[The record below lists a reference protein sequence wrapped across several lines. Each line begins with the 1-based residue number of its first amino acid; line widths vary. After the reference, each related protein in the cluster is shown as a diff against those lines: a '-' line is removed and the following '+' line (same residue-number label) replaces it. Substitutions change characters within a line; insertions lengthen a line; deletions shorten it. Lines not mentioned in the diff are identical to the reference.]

1 MNLMKKIGVAV
12 LIIIALPLITAIF
25 TKKEYTVLRETAIN
39 RSKADVFSYI
49 KLLKNQENYSKW
61 AQMDTKM
68 KKTYQGTDG
77 TVGFISGWE
86 SANKDVGKGEQEI
99 KKIIDGDRIDYEL
112 RFIEPFQ
119 ATEQAYM
126 AVESISDEQTKVK
139 WGFNGH
145 MAYPMNL
152 MMLFMN
158 FEEMIGKDFEIG
170 LNGLKQILEKKSE
183 KK

>member
-1 MNLMKKIGVAV
+1 MNVLKKLGAV
-12 LIIIALPLITAIF
+12 VVLLAAIPLITALF
-25 TKKEYTVLRETAIN
+25 VKKEYTVLREITIS
-39 RSKADVFSYI
+39 RSKADVFAYI

-86 SANKDVGKGEQEI
+86 STNKDVGKGEQEI
-99 KKIIDGDRIDYEL
+99 KKITDGERIDYEL
-112 RFIEPFQ
+112 RFLEPFQ
-119 ATEQAYM
+119 GTEQAFM
-126 AVESISDEQTKVK
+126 AVESVSADQTKVK

-145 MAYPMNL
+145 MAYPMNI

-158 FEEMIGKDFEIG
+158 FEEMIGKDFETG
-170 LNGLKQILEKKSE
+170 LNGLKQILEKKPDE
-183 KK
+183 K